1 MVALWRVDAAHAV
14 PVSRHDFGA
23 GGVVFHGLGIV
34 VGIGQ
39 GHAFRVD
46 NRDARAGTLRGLAR
60 PIFQLGARNIGGFR
74 LQNSRFRFQP
84 LVLRSALPDRRCSG

>member
-1 MVALWRVDAAHAV
+1 MVALWRVELPTPFRLGRD
-14 PVSRHDFGA
+14 DFGT

-39 GHAFRVD
+39 GHALRVD
-46 NRDARAGTLRGLAR
+46 NRDARAGTLGGLRA
-60 PIFQLGARNIGGFR
+60 QSSSCGARNTGGFR

-84 LVLRSALPDRRCSG
+84 LLHALHFPMAV